1 MKILLFG
8 GSGQLGY
15 ELRTRAQDLNFTL
28 VSPVTSEVDVS
39 NPEQIHFLTNQVK
52 PDLIINSAAYTAVD
66 KAEVEKD
73 LAFRINCD
81 GARYVA
87 EAAKVQGARFIHMS
101 TDYVFEGS
109 GSIPLTEEDPVGPR
123 SVYGASKR
131 AGEEAVLESYPERSV
146 IIRTSSL
153 HGQKGVNFVHTMLDL
168 FKKRD
173 QLKVVADQMMSP
185 TWAGWLAEVILDL
198 GRLPVSGIL
207 HASCAGAVSWYDF
220 AQEILRLSAAKIEN
234 PSRIRIDPI
243 TAAEFGRPAPRP
255 QYSVFN
261 TDKLTK
267 TIGRPPLT
275 WQLGLKNH
283 LMDIGILERSDNI
296 KEKK

>member
-1 MKILLFG
+1 MMKIVLFG

-15 ELRTRAQDLNFTL
+15 ELRTRAQDLNFSL
-28 VSPVTSEVDVS
+28 VSPVSSEVDVS
-39 NPEQIHFLTNQVK
+39 NREQILFLTNQLK

-66 KAEVEKD
+66 KAEVEKEQ
-73 LAFRINCD
+73 AYNINCQ

-87 EAAKVQGARFIHMS
+87 EAAKEQGARFIHLS
-101 TDYVFEGS
+101 TDYVFAGNGS
-109 GSIPLTEEDPVGPR
+109 TPLTEDDPVGPL

-131 AGEEAVLESYPERSV
+131 AGEEAILETYPERSV

-168 FKKRD
+168 FRKRD
-173 QLKVVADQMMSP
+173 QLKVVADQLMSP

-198 GRLPVSGIL
+198 GRLPINGII

-234 PSRIRIDPI
+234 PSRIQIAPI
-243 TAAEFGRPAPRP
+243 TAAEFGRPAARP

-261 TDKLTK
+261 TDKLAQA
-267 TIGRPPLT
+267 IGRSPIT
-275 WQLGLKNH
+275 WQRGLESH
-283 LMDIGILERSDNI
+283 LKDIGILERDDES
-296 KEKK
+296 